1 MTTSI
6 PIAEEPTSSAGTPS
20 PSAGNLAPPPT
31 GGNSLLPSTRTRIPA
46 LDGLRAVAVAVVV
59 VYHVAPDLMPAGFLG
74 VSLFFTLSGFL
85 ITRLLLGERLETGR
99 VALRTF
105 WAAATAASLPPHWPP
120 WASSPSAGWR
130 RGG

>member
-1 MTTSI
+1 MVTTPLPHPDESTDSG
-6 PIAEEPTSSAGTPS
+6 PLGETATHGTGPTP
-20 PSAGNLAPPPT
+20 
-31 GGNSLLPSTRTRIPA
+31 LLPGTGSRIPA

-105 WAAATAASLPPHWPP
+105 WARAATAASLPPHWPP

-130 RGG
+130 RDG